1 MCFLS
6 FCWYKYKQE
15 NVYARAFH
23 SFWFVIENY
32 APRHGVMKENKKKKE
47 MKILNSNSFV
57 FAFDDV
63 VIARNTLSW
72 KMMLY
77 DVKNHFSS
85 FSSFCPCQH
94 KTFTSKVLQSTDSF
108 TRQFQMISYTS
119 FTHILR
125 SEIILIVQN
134 VCNTE
139 KCQNK
144 NQQIAW
150 SAKKDGISHQNA
162 LAMMWWVT
170 RWNFFHRLKLKLK
183 QLVNEKDAA
192 EWRRTFLWSS
202 KSWAL

>member
-1 MCFLS
+1 
-6 FCWYKYKQE
+6 
-15 NVYARAFH
+15 
-23 SFWFVIENY
+23 
-32 APRHGVMKENKKKKE
+32 

-94 KTFTSKVLQSTDSF
+94 KTFTSKVLQSTDSL

-144 NQQIAW
+144 NQQMAW
-150 SAKKDGISHQNA
+150 SAK
-162 LAMMWWVT
+162 
-170 RWNFFHRLKLKLK
+170 RWNTYRTKMHSQWCDEWQDGNFFIAWNWNWNNSLTRKLLQNDVERFYDQARAERYKKYFLILDNMYTSHSSESRVLLKCSMKKHL
-183 QLVNEKDAA
+183 
-192 EWRRTFLWSS
+192 TPISS
-202 KSWAL
+202 SSA